1 MAEDTSSGSYEIAD
15 ELPLEQEKPPAPSKP
30 VAPLPR
36 MWKTEPED
44 DEEDP
49 GPPAKAKPD
58 DSAGRSTSKPKSKS
72 TKPKGGK
79 PTNDAGSKEGKRV
92 LIEETP
98 AFDTVESRQRV
109 RIIVGASIVVSLVML
124 VWITYRVFLY
134 DPGPIVVQDD
144 SGAPQGSPEIR
155 PSLDQEARFMYNRAH
170 ELAKKDQTAQAVEML
185 TRIVRAYKGT
195 PTAADAA
202 TALARPKS
210 NLPLF
215 LEGPSVVASP
225 GATEP
230 VEPAPIPPPAV
241 VSATP
246 ERSVAKQGEAALVL
260 PANPSE
266 KVMTPPAT
274 SPAPAAPAASTVPAR
289 PLPVGFKADLN
300 QGVDE
305 SGWPKLI
312 IGDRDGAP
320 MVLVPGATVPMG
332 GGDDSAADV
341 PVVSARVS
349 TFYIDQHEVS
359 NRQFRTFLHEARYK
373 GNPPGK
379 WLVDE
384 FRLENE
390 NLPVVRV
397 NANDAKAFATW
408 AAKQLPTEAQW
419 ELAARSFD
427 GRLHPWG
434 NGPAKWSRPRV
445 FRKIEPVMSF
455 AEDLSPYGAF
465 DMAGNAFEWTKD
477 WYDPKYYRAMA
488 NHTLDNPTGPSTRPH
503 SAQLVVKGCS
513 RTYHLGARDGVPYEK
528 RLPYL
533 SFRCVLAVESTA
545 PMAPGALPGQPG
557 VPAALPGK
565 AAPPPV
571 PF

>member
-1 MAEDTSSGSYEIAD
+1 MAEDTSSGTYPIAD
-15 ELPLEQEKPPAPSKP
+15 EPPSEEMPREEKPAAPSKA
-30 VAPLPR
+30 VVPLPR

-44 DEEDP
+44 DGEDP
-49 GPPAKAKPD
+49 ETPAKAKPVEPP
-58 DSAGRSTSKPKSKS
+58 SRPKPKSTKS
-72 TKPKGGK
+72 RNEKPAGGGK
-79 PTNDAGSKEGKRV
+79 DGKRV
-92 LIEETP
+92 LVEETP
-98 AFDTVESRQRV
+98 AFDTIESRR
-109 RIIVGASIVVSLVML
+109 RARLMVGGSIVVVIVMM

-144 SGAPQGSPEIR
+144 PGATQGSPEIP

-185 TRIVRAYKGT
+185 TRIVKAYKGT

-225 GATEP
+225 GAIEP
-230 VEPAPIPPPAV
+230 SKAETAPPPAI
-241 VSATP
+241 VSVTP
-246 ERSVAKQGEAALVL
+246 EQAAAKQGSAALVL

-266 KVMTPPAT
+266 KVMTSSANPAL
-274 SPAPAAPAASTVPAR
+274 APVVAAR
-289 PLPVGFKADLN
+289 PLPAGFKADLN

-320 MVLVPGATVPMG
+320 MVLVPGGTVPMG
-332 GGDDSAADV
+332 GDDSPAET

-349 TFYIDQHEVS
+349 TFYVDQHEVS
-359 NRQFRTFLHEARYK
+359 NRQFRAFLIEARYK

-379 WLVDE
+379 WLTDE
-384 FRLENE
+384 SRDDHE

-397 NANDAKAFATW
+397 NANDAKSFADW
-408 AAKQLPTEAQW
+408 AGKQLPTEAQW

-427 GRLHPWG
+427 GRPHPWG
-434 NGPAKWSRPRV
+434 NDPAKWSRPRA
-445 FRKIEPVMSF
+445 FRQIDPVMTF
-455 AEDLSPYGAF
+455 TQDLSPYGAY
-465 DMAGNAFEWTKD
+465 DMAGNALEWTKD
-477 WYDPKYYRAMA
+477 WYDPKYYRVMA
-488 NHTLDNPTGPSTRPH
+488 NRTLDNPTGPSTRPR
-503 SAQLVVKGCS
+503 SGQLVVKGCS
-513 RTYHLGARDGVPYEK
+513 KTFHLGARDGVAYDK

-533 SFRCVLAVESTA
+533 GFRCVLAVESS
-545 PMAPGALPGQPG
+545 PLLAPGAPPGQPG
-557 VPAALPGK
+557 TPAALPGK